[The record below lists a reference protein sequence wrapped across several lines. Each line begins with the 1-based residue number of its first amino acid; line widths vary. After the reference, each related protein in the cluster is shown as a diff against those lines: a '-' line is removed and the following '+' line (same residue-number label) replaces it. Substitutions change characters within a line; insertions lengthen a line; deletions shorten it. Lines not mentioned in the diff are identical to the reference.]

1 MGEVAH
7 AIRVRTTMPFLF
19 LLENFSGFQL
29 QEEHNASTL
38 FQYVANGISPSCR
51 KCTKLIFN

>member
-38 FQYVANGISPSCR
+38 FQYVANGISPSWR
-51 KCTKLIFN
+51 KCTKHIFN